1 MHTSKDSSKAGEK
14 WWPRSCPK
22 CSHCP
27 VNGIP
32 SKQNKDYRNEE
43 NLYKAKGHHYAQNGQ
58 IIIYSEVER
67 FIHTNMGQLIF
78 SQLLEKEMHDL
89 WWLDQWLPTT
99 ALGDSC
105 GEIELFCSL
114 KETQHQGHPLTG
126 DQIRVMGHGSGKWAF
141 QTVWQTEANWNTKD

>member
-67 FIHTNMGQLIF
+67 FIHTNMGQLIL

-114 KETQHQGHPLTG
+114 LSLLKTQRTRLNCLDKLVVLTKGNAKECLNYCTMPLIT
-126 DQIRVMGHGSGKWAF
+126 H
-141 QTVWQTEANWNTKD
+141 E